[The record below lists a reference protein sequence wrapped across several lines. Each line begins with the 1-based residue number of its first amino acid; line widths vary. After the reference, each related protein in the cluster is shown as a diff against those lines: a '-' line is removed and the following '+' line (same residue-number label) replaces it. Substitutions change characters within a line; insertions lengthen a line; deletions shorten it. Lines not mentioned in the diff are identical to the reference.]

1 MPKFSGLKQQN
12 YLTASAGQ
20 ESGSRL
26 AGCLYFRVSYEVL
39 VRRWS
44 GPQSSEGLP
53 GLEENLAVSSFTG
66 LMAKTRFQTGD
77 WSKASV
83 TQYVASLLDIHHK
96 TAASRDRVAQPPRQ
110 ALQSLGPNLTSDT
123 LPHQPCARC
132 GKGLHQVRKRKK
144 TLGRQSFLAALSR
157 RLESFLLINLL

>member
-39 VRRWS
+39 VKTLVRTTVIWR
-44 GPQSSEGLP
+44 
-53 GLEENLAVSSFTG
+53 LAWTG
-66 LMAKTRFQTGD
+66 GEFRCKLIHRTDGKTPRFQTSD

-83 TQYVASLLDIHHK
+83 TQYVASLLDVHHK

-123 LPHQPCARC
+123 LPHQPCAGC
-132 GKGLHQVRKRKK
+132 GKGLHEVK
-144 TLGRQSFLAALSR
+144 TLGGRASWRLSR